1 MSADREIPGCKR
13 NGTPAQR
20 PEVDRANVVL
30 YLDITAT
37 HIIMILINV
46 LIIKRTAFSATDIA
60 PYALAQHRI
69 ADLAVEYRVCIS

>member
-1 MSADREIPGCKR
+1 VDCQQTGRFTGCKR
-13 NGTPAQR
+13 NGRPTQR
-20 PEVDRANVVL
+20 PVVDRANVVL

-37 HIIMILINV
+37 QIIMIIVTV

-69 ADLAVEYRVCIS
+69 AGLEVK